1 MRAKI
6 SINNNIQIKIGIQD
20 ILAFGF
26 GGIFILASL
35 NLYYSSEID
44 TNYLL
49 FHIFLSGTLIIS
61 LYDNKITQL
70 FKISLSLIYLSVF
83 WLFRNHI
90 ALEDISLIVSKL
102 LVLLDT
108 NLLVMILFG
117 ILLGLSI
124 LILFLYNNSLIHLCS
139 FLILIFSVTSSLF
152 SVFLLLA
159 PNTIIS
165 SWTIGFFQCFLLTY
179 VIFSFFN
186 SLLLL
191 VAHLIHIKIRPLKKR
206 EEEDFS

>member
-20 ILAFGF
+20 ILAFTL
-26 GGIFILASL
+26 GGVFILTSL

-49 FHIFLSGTLIIS
+49 FHIFLSGMLIIS
-61 LYDNKITQL
+61 LYDSKTTQL
-70 FKISLSLIYLSVF
+70 FKISISLIFISVF

-90 ALEDISLIVSKL
+90 AIEDISLIVSEL

-124 LILFLYNNSLIHLCS
+124 LILFLYNNALIHFCS
-139 FLILIFSVTSSLF
+139 FLLLISSVVSSF
-152 SVFLLLA
+152 FVTTLLVA
-159 PNTIIS
+159 PTTIIN
-165 SWTIGFFQCFLLTY
+165 SWIIGFFQCFILTS

-186 SLLLL
+186 SLLLFI
-191 VAHLIHIKIRPLKKR
+191 AHLIHIKIRPLKKIK
-206 EEEDFS
+206 EDEF

>member
-1 MRAKI
+1 MRGKI

-20 ILAFGF
+20 ILAFLF
-26 GGIFILASL
+26 GGIFVLTSL

-49 FHIFLSGTLIIS
+49 FHILLSGMLIIS
-61 LYDNKITQL
+61 LYDTKTTQL
-70 FKISLSLIYLSVF
+70 FKISISLIYLSVF

-90 ALEDISLIVSKL
+90 ALEDISLIVSEL

-124 LILFLYNNSLIHLCS
+124 LILFLYNNALIHLCS
-139 FLILIFSVTSSLF
+139 FLIIIFSVTSSLF

-159 PNTIIS
+159 PNTIII
-165 SWTIGFFQCFLLTY
+165 SWTIGFFQCFLKFT
-179 VIFSFFN
+179 
-186 SLLLL
+186 
-191 VAHLIHIKIRPLKKR
+191 
-206 EEEDFS
+206 

>member
-6 SINNNIQIKIGIQD
+6 SLNNNIQIKIGIQD

-26 GGIFILASL
+26 GAIFILTSL

-44 TNYLL
+44 FNYLL
-49 FHIFLSGTLIIS
+49 FHIFLSGMLIIS
-61 LYDNKITQL
+61 FYDSKITQL
-70 FKISLSLIYLSVF
+70 FKISISLIYLSVF

-90 ALEDISLIVSKL
+90 ALEDISLIVSEL

-108 NLLVMILFG
+108 NLIVIILFG
-117 ILLGLSI
+117 ILLGLST
-124 LILFLYNNSLIHLCS
+124 LVLFSYDNALIHFCS

-152 SVFLLLA
+152 SVFLLFT
-159 PNTIIS
+159 PNTTMN
-165 SWTIGFFQCFLLTY
+165 SWIIGFFQCFLLIY

-186 SLLLL
+186 SLLLSI
-191 VAHLIHIKIRPLKKR
+191 AHIIHIKIRPLKKL
-206 EEEDFS
+206 EEEEF

>member
-20 ILAFGF
+20 ILAFMF
-26 GGIFILASL
+26 GGIFILTSM

-49 FHIFLSGTLIIS
+49 FHILLSGMLIIS
-61 LYDNKITQL
+61 LYDSKITQL
-70 FKISLSLIYLSVF
+70 FKISISLIYLSVF

-90 ALEDISLIVSKL
+90 ALDDISLIVSEL
-102 LVLLDT
+102 LMLLDT
-108 NLLVMILFG
+108 NLLVMTLFG
-117 ILLGLSI
+117 ILLGLSA
-124 LILFLYNNSLIHLCS
+124 LVLVLYNNALIHFCS

-152 SVFLLLA
+152 SVVLLLA
-159 PNTIIS
+159 PNTIIG

-186 SLLLL
+186 TLLLL
-191 VAHLIHIKIRPLKKR
+191 VAHLVHIKIRPLKKR

>member
-6 SINNNIQIKIGIQD
+6 SINNKIQIKIGIQD

-26 GGIFILASL
+26 GGIFILTSL

-44 TNYLL
+44 FNYLL

-61 LYDNKITQL
+61 LYDSKITQL
-70 FKISLSLIYLSVF
+70 FKISISLIYLSVF

-90 ALEDISLIVSKL
+90 ALEDISLIVSEL

-117 ILLGLSI
+117 ILLGLSV
-124 LILFLYNNSLIHLCS
+124 LVLFLYNNAVVNYCS
-139 FLILIFSVTSSLF
+139 FLILFFSVVSSYF
-152 SVFLLLA
+152 ATALLVA
-159 PNTIIS
+159 PTPLINSLI
-165 SWTIGFFQCFLLTY
+165 IGFFQCFILTY

-186 SLLLL
+186 SLLLFI
-191 VAHLIHIKIRPLKKR
+191 AHLIHIKIRPLKKIK
-206 EEEDFS
+206 EDEF